1 MADKKISELTAATTP
16 LAGTEVLPIVQGGST
31 VKVSIA
37 DVTAG
42 RGISATSVTNGLGA
56 VGTPSYTF
64 TGDTNTGVWSPAADV
79 VAVSTNG
86 VQRLRANNT
95 GVLVGSGGTPVGQL
109 SVEGSAANEAAALGT
124 PDNASTTITN
134 SANSAS
140 NQKASV
146 ILRSNSSSAAVVASY
161 FESFFGAGDTA
172 TGLLLATQ
180 PNLAGGVV
188 ERVRITAAGRVGV
201 NTSTPNAASIMDV
214 TSTTG
219 GFLPPRMTGAQRDAI
234 AAPPNGL
241 MLYNSTT
248 DKLQVRA
255 AGSWVDLH

>member
-1 MADKKISELTAATTP
+1 MADKKISALTAATTP
-16 LAGTEVLPIVQGGST
+16 LAGTEVLPIVQGGAT

-42 RGISATSVTNGLGA
+42 RAVGASSVSAGLGA

-64 TGDTNTGVWSPAADV
+64 AGDSNTGVWSPAADT

-86 VQRLRANNT
+86 ARRIQVNNT
-95 GVLVGSGGTPVGQL
+95 GVLVGSGGPAGQF
-109 SVEGSAANEAAALGT
+109 SVEGAAANEAAALGT

>member
-1 MADKKISELTAATTP
+1 MADKKISALTAATTP
-16 LAGTEVLPIVQGGST
+16 LAGTEVLPIVQSGAT

-42 RGISATSVTNGLGA
+42 RAVSASSVSAGLGA

-64 TGDTNTGVWSPAADV
+64 AGDSNTGVWSPAADT

-86 VQRLRANNT
+86 ARRIQVNNT
-95 GVLVGSGGTPVGQL
+95 GVLVGSGSHAGQF
-109 SVEGSAANEAAALGT
+109 SVEGAAANEAAALGT

-134 SANSAS
+134 AANSAS

-161 FESFFGAGDTA
+161 FESFFGAGNTA